1 MLAQHILVQYIRKK
15 SLKWS
20 SLVNHPDYPTL
31 FINDDHVAKLAT
43 WPSAIEALN
52 EAYKQPIS
60 AAMVP
65 PRTMA
70 RGEGFWLRSLCAV
83 SPSKQ
88 YMGCKL
94 IAASPKN
101 KKASYLISLF
111 DQDTMRLAAIVDG
124 NRITDIR
131 TAASSAVAVDA
142 IATSEQLEVAV
153 LGSSALA
160 RSHLH
165 ALNVI
170 DRIGKIRVYSPTAAN
185 REKLAQEFSALYGLD
200 IQAVDSP
207 EEAVKHAN
215 VVVCASRS
223 RDGGPVFNAAWL
235 EAGMTI
241 VSVSSTLPEQREI
254 DVETMKQASLIV
266 ADMPEEVLH
275 ETGDAL
281 VAIEA
286 GCDVAAKTVSLAS
299 VVSGQ
304 VQVRQNPTDIVIYKS
319 VGSALQDIVTAE
331 MLLRNAK
338 SSGLYQEMQESIVT
352 IDR

>member
-1 MLAQHILVQYIRKK
+1 
-15 SLKWS
+15 
-20 SLVNHPDYPTL
+20 VNNAHHPTL
-31 FINDDHVAKLAT
+31 FINDDHVAELAT
-43 WPSAIEALN
+43 WSSAIDALKH
-52 EAYKQPIS
+52 AYSQPIS
-60 AAMVP
+60 EAMVP

-83 SPSKQ
+83 SPSNE

-111 DQDTMRLAAIVDG
+111 DQDTMRLAALIDG

-142 IATSEQLEVAV
+142 LVEKENFSVAI

-165 ALNVI
+165 ALYATGRLAKV
-170 DRIGKIRVYSPTAAN
+170 RVFSPTAVN
-185 REKLAQEFSALYGLD
+185 REKFAEDFRGQYGLN
-200 IQAVDSP
+200 IQAVENAS
-207 EEAVKHAN
+207 EAVQGAD
-215 VVVCASRS
+215 VVICASRS
-223 RDGGPVFNAAWL
+223 RDGGPVFDSTWL
-235 EAGMTI
+235 EPGMTI
-241 VSVSSTLPEQREI
+241 VSVSSTLPEQREL
-254 DVETMKQASLIV
+254 DVATMQAANLIV
-266 ADMPEEVLH
+266 ADMPHEVLH

-281 VAIEA
+281 VAQTE
-286 GCDVAAKTVSLAS
+286 GCDVASKLVSLS
-299 VVSGQ
+299 DVISGQ
-304 VQVRQNPTDIVIYKS
+304 VQARQNPQDIVIYKS

-338 SSGLYQEMQESIVT
+338 TEDKYQEMHQSIVT

>member
-1 MLAQHILVQYIRKK
+1 M
-15 SLKWS
+15 
-20 SLVNHPDYPTL
+20 NHAHHPTL
-31 FINDDHVAKLAT
+31 FINDDNVAELAT
-43 WPSAIEALN
+43 WPSAIEALS

-83 SPSKQ
+83 SPSKE

-111 DQDTMRLAAIVDG
+111 DQETMRLAALIDG

-131 TAASSAVAVDA
+131 TAASSAVAVNALAAADKLD
-142 IATSEQLEVAV
+142 IAV

-165 ALNVI
+165 ALNATG
-170 DRIGKIRVYSPTAAN
+170 RIAKVRVYSPTAAN
-185 REKLAQEFSALYGLD
+185 REKLAQEFAELYGLD
-200 IQAVDSP
+200 IQAVSSP

-223 RDGGPVFNAAWL
+223 RDGGPVFDAAWL
-235 EAGMTI
+235 EPGMTI
-241 VSVSSTLPEQREI
+241 VSVSSTLPEQREL
-254 DVETMKQASLIV
+254 DVATMQAAHLIV

-275 ETGDAL
+275 ETGDSL

-286 GCDVAAKTVSLAS
+286 GCDVAAKTVSLS
-299 VVSGQ
+299 DVMTGQ
-304 VQVRQNPTDIVIYKS
+304 VQVRQKPEDIVIYKS

-338 SSGLYQEMQESIVT
+338 TADLYQEMPQSIVT

>member
-1 MLAQHILVQYIRKK
+1 M
-15 SLKWS
+15 
-20 SLVNHPDYPTL
+20 NHAHHPTL
-31 FINDDHVAKLAT
+31 FINDDHVAQLAT
-43 WPSAIEALN
+43 WSGAIEALSH
-52 EAYKQPIS
+52 AYSQPILD
-60 AAMVP
+60 AMVP

-70 RGEGFWLRSLCAV
+70 RGDGFWLRSLCAV
-83 SPSKQ
+83 SPSKE

-111 DQDTMRLAAIVDG
+111 DQDTMRLAALVDG

-131 TAASSAVAVDA
+131 TAASSAVAVNALAASEKIDVA
-142 IATSEQLEVAV
+142 I

-165 ALNVI
+165 ALHAT
-170 DRIGKIRVYSPTAAN
+170 GRVTKVLVFSPTEAN
-185 REKLAQEFSALYGLD
+185 REKFAQDFYAEYGLN
-200 IQAVDSP
+200 IQAVATA
-207 EEAVKHAN
+207 EEAVKGAN

-223 RDGGPVFNAAWL
+223 RDGSAVFDAAWL
-235 EAGMTI
+235 EAGMTV
-241 VSVSSTLPEQREI
+241 VSVSSTLPEQREL

-266 ADMPEEVLH
+266 ADMPEEVIH

-286 GCDVAAKTVSLAS
+286 GCDVAGKTVSLS
-299 VVSGQ
+299 DVMSGK
-304 VQVRQNPTDIVIYKS
+304 VKVRNSSADIVIYKS

-338 SSGLYQEMQESIVT
+338 KANLYEEMTDSIVT

>member
-1 MLAQHILVQYIRKK
+1 M
-15 SLKWS
+15 
-20 SLVNHPDYPTL
+20 NHAHHPTL
-31 FINDDHVAKLAT
+31 FINDDHVAELAT
-43 WPSAIEALN
+43 WPSAIEALS

-101 KKASYLISLF
+101 KKASYL
-111 DQDTMRLAAIVDG
+111 AALIDG

-131 TAASSAVAVDA
+131 TAASSAVAVNALAAADKLD
-142 IATSEQLEVAV
+142 IAV

-165 ALNVI
+165 ALNAT
-170 DRIGKIRVYSPTAAN
+170 DRIAKVRVFSPTQAN
-185 REKLAQEFSALYGLD
+185 REKFAQEFHAQYGLD
-200 IQAVDSP
+200 IQAVATA
-207 EEAVKHAN
+207 EEAVKGCN
-215 VVVCASRS
+215 VVICASRS
-223 RDGGPVFNAAWL
+223 RDGGPVFDAAWL
-235 EAGMTI
+235 EPGMTV
-241 VSVSSTLPEQREI
+241 VSVSSTLPEQREL

-266 ADMPEEVLH
+266 ADMPEEVIH

-281 VAIEA
+281 VAQQE
-286 GCDVAAKTVSLAS
+286 GCDVAAKTVSLS
-299 VVSGQ
+299 DVMSGK
-304 VQVRQNPTDIVIYKS
+304 VKVRNTPDEIVIYKS

-338 SSGLYQEMQESIVT
+338 TADLYQEMSDSIVT

>member
-1 MLAQHILVQYIRKK
+1 M
-15 SLKWS
+15 
-20 SLVNHPDYPTL
+20 NHAHHPTL
-31 FINDDHVAKLAT
+31 FINDDHVAELAT
-43 WPSAIEALN
+43 WSSAIEALSH
-52 EAYKQPIS
+52 AYSQPIS
-60 AAMVP
+60 DAMVP

-70 RGEGFWLRSLCAV
+70 RGDGFWLRSLCAV
-83 SPSKQ
+83 SPSKE

-111 DQDTMRLAAIVDG
+111 DQDTMRLVALIDG

-131 TAASSAVAVDA
+131 TAASSVVAVNALASTEHFNVA
-142 IATSEQLEVAV
+142 I

-160 RSHLH
+160 RTHLE
-165 ALNVI
+165 ALNAT
-170 DRIGKIRVYSPTAAN
+170 GRVKKVRVFSPTEAN
-185 REKLAQEFSALYGLD
+185 REKFAQEFHAQYGLD
-200 IQAVDSP
+200 IQAVATA
-207 EEAVKHAN
+207 EEAVKGSN

-223 RDGGPVFNAAWL
+223 RDGGPVFDAAWL
-235 EAGMTI
+235 EPGMTI
-241 VSVSSTLPEQREI
+241 VSVSSTLPEQREL

-266 ADMPEEVLH
+266 ADMPEEVIH

-281 VAIEA
+281 VAQQE
-286 GCDVAAKTVSLAS
+286 GCDVAAKTVSLS
-299 VVSGQ
+299 DVMLGKLK
-304 VQVRQNPTDIVIYKS
+304 VRNHPEDIVIYKS

-338 SSGLYQEMQESIVT
+338 TADLYQEMSDSIVT

>member
-1 MLAQHILVQYIRKK
+1 M
-15 SLKWS
+15 
-20 SLVNHPDYPTL
+20 NHSHQATL
-31 FINDDHVAKLAT
+31 FINDDNVAELAD
-43 WPSAIEALN
+43 WSNAIDALTH
-52 EAYKQPIS
+52 AYKQPI
-60 AAMVP
+60 APTMVP
-65 PRTMA
+65 PRIMA

-83 SPSKQ
+83 SPSKE

-111 DQDTMRLAAIVDG
+111 DQDSMRLAALIDG

-131 TAASSAVAVDA
+131 TAASSAVAVNVLAGTEKFD
-142 IATSEQLEVAV
+142 IAL

-165 ALNVI
+165 ALNATG
-170 DRIGKIRVYSPTAAN
+170 RIEKVRVFSPTQAN
-185 REKLAQEFSALYGLD
+185 REKFAKEFAGLYDLD
-200 IQAVDSP
+200 IQAVDSA
-207 EEAVKHAN
+207 EAAVKGAN

-223 RDGGPVFNAAWL
+223 RDGGPVFDAKWL
-235 EAGMTI
+235 EEGMTV
-241 VSVSSTLPEQREI
+241 VSVSSTLPEQREL
-254 DVETMKQASLIV
+254 DVETMAKAALIV

-275 ETGDAL
+275 ETGDVL
-281 VAIEA
+281 VAVEA
-286 GCDVAAKTVSLAS
+286 GYDIAAKTVSLAD
-299 VVSGQ
+299 VVSGA
-304 VQVRQNPTDIVIYKS
+304 VQIRKDPKDIVIYKS

-338 SSGLYQEMQESIVT
+338 TEDLYQEMADSIVT

>member
-1 MLAQHILVQYIRKK
+1 M
-15 SLKWS
+15 
-20 SLVNHPDYPTL
+20 NHVHHPTL
-31 FINDDHVAKLAT
+31 FINDDHVAQLAT
-43 WPSAIEALN
+43 WSGAIEALSH
-52 EAYKQPIS
+52 AYSQPILE
-60 AAMVP
+60 AMVP

-70 RGEGFWLRSLCAV
+70 RGDGFWLRSLCAV
-83 SPSKQ
+83 SPSKE

-111 DQDTMRLAAIVDG
+111 DQDTMRLAALVDG

-131 TAASSAVAVDA
+131 TAASSAVAVNALAASEKIDVA
-142 IATSEQLEVAV
+142 I
-153 LGSSALA
+153 LGSSVLA

-165 ALNVI
+165 ALNAT
-170 DRIGKIRVYSPTAAN
+170 GRVTKVRVFSPTEAN
-185 REKLAQEFSALYGLD
+185 REKFAQDFHVEYGLN
-200 IQAVDSP
+200 IQAVATA
-207 EEAVKHAN
+207 EEAVKGAN

-223 RDGGPVFNAAWL
+223 RDGGAVFDAAWL
-235 EAGMTI
+235 EAGMTV
-241 VSVSSTLPEQREI
+241 VSVSSTLPEQREL

-266 ADMPEEVLH
+266 ADMPEEVIH

-286 GCDVAAKTVSLAS
+286 GCDVVGKTVSLS
-299 VVSGQ
+299 DVMSGK
-304 VQVRQNPTDIVIYKS
+304 VKVRNSPADIVIYKS

-338 SSGLYQEMQESIVT
+338 KANLYEEMRDSIVT

>member
-1 MLAQHILVQYIRKK
+1 MNQAYH
-15 SLKWS
+15 
-20 SLVNHPDYPTL
+20 PTL
-31 FINDDHVAKLAT
+31 FINDDHVAELAT
-43 WPSAIEALN
+43 WTSAIAALTH
-52 EAYKQPIS
+52 AYQQPIS
-60 AAMVP
+60 DAMVP

-83 SPSKQ
+83 SPSKE

-111 DQDTMRLAAIVDG
+111 DQDTMRLVALIDG

-131 TAASSAVAVDA
+131 TAASSAVAVNA
-142 IATSEQLEVAV
+142 LANTETFEVAI

-165 ALNVI
+165 ALYAT
-170 DRIGKIRVYSPTAAN
+170 GRVAKVRVFSPTAAN
-185 REKLAQEFSALYGLD
+185 REKLAKEFSDLYDLD
-200 IQAVDSP
+200 IQAVSSP
-207 EEAVKHAN
+207 EEAVQNAQ

-223 RDGGPVFNAAWL
+223 RDGGPVFDAAWL
-235 EAGMTI
+235 AAGMTI
-241 VSVSSTLPEQREI
+241 VSVSSTLPEQREL
-254 DVETMKQASLIV
+254 DVATMQQASLIV

-281 VAIEA
+281 VAQQQ
-286 GCDVAAKTVSLAS
+286 GCDVSTKTVSLAD
-299 VVSGQ
+299 VMSGK
-304 VQVRQNPTDIVIYKS
+304 VTIRQKPEDIVIYKS

-338 SSGLYQEMQESIVT
+338 ETELYQEMTQSIVT

>member
-1 MLAQHILVQYIRKK
+1 M
-15 SLKWS
+15 
-20 SLVNHPDYPTL
+20 NHAHHPTL
-31 FINDDHVAKLAT
+31 FINDDHVAELAT
-43 WPSAIEALN
+43 WSSTIEALSH
-52 EAYKQPIS
+52 AYSQPIS
-60 AAMVP
+60 NAMVP

-70 RGEGFWLRSLCAV
+70 RGDGFWLRSLCAV
-83 SPSKQ
+83 SPSKE

-111 DQDTMRLAAIVDG
+111 DQDTMRLAALIDG

-131 TAASSAVAVDA
+131 TAASSAVAVNALADA
-142 IATSEQLEVAV
+142 EQLDVAI

-165 ALNVI
+165 ALNAT
-170 DRIGKIRVYSPTAAN
+170 GRVAKVRVFSPTQAN
-185 REKLAQEFSALYGLD
+185 REKFAQEFHAQYGLD
-200 IQAVDSP
+200 IQSVASA
-207 EEAVKHAN
+207 EEAVQGAN
-215 VVVCASRS
+215 VVICASRS
-223 RDGGPVFNAAWL
+223 RDGGPVFDAAWL
-235 EAGMTI
+235 EPGMTI
-241 VSVSSTLPEQREI
+241 VSVSSTLPEQREL

-266 ADMPEEVLH
+266 ADMPEEVIH

-281 VAIEA
+281 VAQQE
-286 GCDVAAKTVSLAS
+286 GCDVAAKTVSLS
-299 VVSGQ
+299 DVMSGK
-304 VQVRQNPTDIVIYKS
+304 VKVRNTPEEIVIYKS

-338 SSGLYQEMQESIVT
+338 TADLYQEMSDSIVT